1 MMTIKPNIIGYHV
14 NSQEKCQPFLED
26 DIFIIY
32 EDIHWLGTGMYFWD
46 NRANA
51 NYWVRK
57 KKKEG
62 LSDIWILQAVISLE
76 DCLDLSDE
84 EILDQFN
91 QLWVAYLKKKNYYH
105 KGKYVKP
112 DSPLGVKLNLLFDFY
127 NNLNENFKVIKAVGM
142 YENRRER
149 DFLNGSM
156 VTNKIKILYC
166 VRDKSVILDKE
177 KLKVV

>member
-1 MMTIKPNIIGYHV
+1 MITIKPKIIGYHV
-14 NSQEKCQPFLED
+14 NSKEKCQPFLED
-26 DIFIIY
+26 DKFIISK
-32 EDIHWLGTGMYFWD
+32 DIHWLGNGMYFWD
-46 NRANA
+46 NMANA

-57 KKKEG
+57 KKKES

-76 DCLDLSDE
+76 DYLDLSDE

-105 KGKYVKP
+105 KGKYIKL

-127 NNLNENFKVIKAVGM
+127 NNLNKNFKVIKAVGM

-156 VTNKIKILYC
+156 VTNKIKIL
-166 VRDKSVILDKE
+166 DKE